1 MVTFKFFNSKQKK
14 TFRNYPISAAG
25 SAAAYSHKH
34 LLINKKEGI
43 YPTAGP
49 DTCWAR
55 LDKYK

>member
-1 MVTFKFFNSKQKK
+1 MVTFKFFNSKRKK
-14 TFRNYPISAAG
+14 PFSNCPISAAG
-25 SAAAYSHKH
+25 SAAFASHKY